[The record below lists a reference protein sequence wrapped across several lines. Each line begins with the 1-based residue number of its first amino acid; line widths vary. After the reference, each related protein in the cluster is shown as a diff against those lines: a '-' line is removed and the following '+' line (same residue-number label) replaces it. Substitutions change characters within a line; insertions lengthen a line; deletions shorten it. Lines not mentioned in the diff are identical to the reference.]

1 MKLIEMKENERCRVT
16 QISTNQNDVIRLYK
30 LGIVVGVEITLLLK
44 LAGGGVVIDVLG
56 SEIAIGR
63 QVANKIGVEK

>member
-1 MKLIEMKENERCRVT
+1 MKLIELKENERCRVT

-56 SEIAIGR
+56 CEIAIGR